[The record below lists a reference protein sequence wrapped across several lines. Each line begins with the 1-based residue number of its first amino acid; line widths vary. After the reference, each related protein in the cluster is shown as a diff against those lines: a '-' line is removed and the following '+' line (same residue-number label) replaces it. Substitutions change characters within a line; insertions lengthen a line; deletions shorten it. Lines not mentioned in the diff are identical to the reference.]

1 MNPGGNDVPDYDLD
15 NDSLSNEKEFTLGT
29 HPSRLDTDGDGLS
42 DYAEIDASALY
53 QTNPLS
59 RDTDGDGLLDG
70 NESVLGTNPLLAD
83 TDGDGLSDYDEL
95 LDQELDPLNKDSLI
109 VLSGVMYQEAT
120 YPGDLYLKL
129 ERGSIDDSDNSS
141 KPIQIY
147 ENNESF
153 VRQSNTNFPRAFQFT
168 GLLSNR
174 YYRLSGFIDL
184 NGNQVFDSGEIY
196 IEWEGLLETNK
207 VDLQILFK
215 DLQPDLNFLDQYD
228 DIIEIAKGESFQLSL
243 LATDYPDYNWTGPL
257 VVDVHAATPDIL
269 PSIVVSGDAT
279 EVLAISNNQADALN
293 SAIYGTY
300 TLKFTAFDA
309 LGTASVPLERQ
320 IIITDKQD
328 PVISVQSNP
337 YPWPL
342 GTPWDSTGIFS
353 ANDDPDG
360 NITSNVV
367 VTGFVDSQTIGEYQ
381 ISLFVRD
388 AFGRTTTEFVT
399 IDVADLSPPT
409 IHFFE
414 GDSSISWLLGDPFI
428 LPENYVTVTDNV
440 DADLTTQLE
449 ISGLDLLNETEE
461 SNQTIYFAVEDSAG
475 NRVENKA
482 LTISFQQ
489 PAWSIT
495 GVAIDGYLSGSVV
508 SFVPSN
514 PALNYLSITG
524 TTNINGGFDLFF
536 LEEDF
541 SKIDTNG
548 NQLIDPSEGTI
559 VVTGGID
566 TNTNQPFNSALS
578 ADANSSV
585 VSPLTTILNE
595 MIKNGTPKADA
606 QTELSKTF
614 GYSNTIDIT
623 SYDPIAEAKTGDS
636 DTVAILQANALV
648 VNTFKQVAA
657 IADHINSEAESIEV
671 SSQIAK
677 SLAKMANDETSLM
690 DELQEIDVLKEITE
704 NTFKVVDPDFEFNEV
719 QLDSF
724 TSVIQN
730 TNQLLA
736 INSMETLSAGEA
748 LKKLSQKQ
756 IAVEQEVIEGFAQ
769 LNQGLIDLDELKN
782 ISDVETLEDLSQQI
796 NSVNNFAPEGE
807 NFEKAFG
814 KSDFELGEILYQLSV
829 TDADGDAVVISVLD
843 SNEDFDLDGD
853 KLQPFGVN
861 TQNQLV
867 AVDVSDV
874 EALIKER
881 NTVTIIF
888 ELNDNNGKTNTMQ
901 GVLTKEN
908 SFENILTDSA
918 NQRINTENFTLL
930 DAVLNQETSWY
941 SSDWFGEFYS
951 GSGGW
956 LFHSTLGWLFLHPS
970 GENGFWIWDAHYQSW
985 WWSSKDQNIFPYF
998 YIYGNGTNNTG
1009 WGKFENLDSDV
1020 RVFEYF
1026 KQSWSNR

>member
-1 MNPGGNDVPDYDLD
+1 
-15 NDSLSNEKEFTLGT
+15 
-29 HPSRLDTDGDGLS
+29 
-42 DYAEIDASALY
+42 
-53 QTNPLS
+53 
-59 RDTDGDGLLDG
+59 
-70 NESVLGTNPLLAD
+70 
-83 TDGDGLSDYDEL
+83 
-95 LDQELDPLNKDSLI
+95 
-109 VLSGVMYQEAT
+109 
-120 YPGDLYLKL
+120 
-129 ERGSIDDSDNSS
+129 
-141 KPIQIY
+141 
-147 ENNESF
+147 
-153 VRQSNTNFPRAFQFT
+153 
-168 GLLSNR
+168 
-174 YYRLSGFIDL
+174 
-184 NGNQVFDSGEIY
+184 
-196 IEWEGLLETNK
+196 
-207 VDLQILFK
+207 
-215 DLQPDLNFLDQYD
+215 
-228 DIIEIAKGESFQLSL
+228 
-243 LATDYPDYNWTGPL
+243 
-257 VVDVHAATPDIL
+257 
-269 PSIVVSGDAT
+269 
-279 EVLAISNNQADALN
+279 
-293 SAIYGTY
+293 
-300 TLKFTAFDA
+300 
-309 LGTASVPLERQ
+309 
-320 IIITDKQD
+320 
-328 PVISVQSNP
+328 
-337 YPWPL
+337 
-342 GTPWDSTGIFS
+342 
-353 ANDDPDG
+353 
-360 NITSNVV
+360 
-367 VTGFVDSQTIGEYQ
+367 
-381 ISLFVRD
+381 
-388 AFGRTTTEFVT
+388 
-399 IDVADLSPPT
+399 
-409 IHFFE
+409 
-414 GDSSISWLLGDPFI
+414 
-428 LPENYVTVTDNV
+428 
-440 DADLTTQLE
+440 
-449 ISGLDLLNETEE
+449 
-461 SNQTIYFAVEDSAG
+461 
-475 NRVENKA
+475 
-482 LTISFQQ
+482 
-489 PAWSIT
+489 
-495 GVAIDGYLSGSVV
+495 
-508 SFVPSN
+508 
-514 PALNYLSITG
+514 
-524 TTNINGGFDLFF
+524 
-536 LEEDF
+536 
-541 SKIDTNG
+541 
-548 NQLIDPSEGTI
+548 
-559 VVTGGID
+559 
-566 TNTNQPFNSALS
+566 
-578 ADANSSV
+578 
-585 VSPLTTILNE
+585 
-595 MIKNGTPKADA
+595 
-606 QTELSKTF
+606 
-614 GYSNTIDIT
+614 
-623 SYDPIAEAKTGDS
+623 
-636 DTVAILQANALV
+636 

-941 SSDWFGEFYS
+941 SSEWFGEFYS